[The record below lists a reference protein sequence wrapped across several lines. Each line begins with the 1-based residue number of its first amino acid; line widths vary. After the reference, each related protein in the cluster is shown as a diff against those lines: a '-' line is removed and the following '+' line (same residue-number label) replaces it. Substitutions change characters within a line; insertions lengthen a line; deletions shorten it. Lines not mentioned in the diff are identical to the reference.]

1 MLRNRT
7 IFIKICINDV
17 LVMIGTSPKVFR
29 ICNIR
34 RCDVHST
41 RGMRTL
47 FDTRPNANSVK
58 HPWLAPCAALH
69 LSILVSDLVVCYSY
83 VPLGYVSLI
92 SLFICLILFA
102 IFDLLGCFV
111 DDCAHF
117 TVVLSE
123 FVLRDSFFAV

>member
-7 IFIKICINDV
+7 IFVNVCINDV
-17 LVMIGTSPKVFR
+17 LVMICTSSKVFR

-34 RCDVHST
+34 RCDVHIT
-41 RGMRTL
+41 RGMRDL
-47 FDTRPNANSVK
+47 FDTRPKTNSVK
-58 HPWLAPCAALH
+58 HPRLAPCAAQH
-69 LSILVSDLVVCYSY
+69 LSIMMSDLFVCYSY

-92 SLFICLILFA
+92 SLIICLILFA
-102 IFDLLGCFV
+102 MFDLRGCFV

-117 TVVLSE
+117 TIVLSD